1 MITKFL
7 YQIFD
12 TWKNIEKSCEN
23 NKLKISAPTWNK
35 KFELPDGSYSI
46 SDTQEY
52 FEHIFEKKTWEKT
65 INPSIRIY
73 INKLENRLVLKIK
86 TGYYIKHLT
95 PETMKLP
102 GSTKS
107 KLTKN

>member
-1 MITKFL
+1 MINKFI
-7 YQIFD
+7 YQILN
-12 TWKNIEKSCEN
+12 TWKNIEKSYEN

-46 SDTQEY
+46 SGIQEY
-52 FEHIFEKKTWEKT
+52 FEHIFKKKTWEKT

-86 TGYYIKHLT
+86 TGY
-95 PETMKLP
+95 
-102 GSTKS
+102 
-107 KLTKN
+107 